1 MGGVVIEGVSMDGLA
16 TAEDKTADESPLV
29 EFVLEE
35 VAFELNALD
44 RTQKVMA
51 SAESVVL
58 YVESAVNKHA
68 PVSVSKVLPLQTDSE
83 YP

>member
-1 MGGVVIEGVSMDGLA
+1 VGGVVIEGVSMDVSA
-16 TAEDKTADESPLV
+16 TAEDRTADESPFV
-29 EFVLEE
+29 EFVLEA
-35 VAFELNALD
+35 VALELRALD
-44 RTQKVMA
+44 MTQKVMA

-58 YVESAVNKHA
+58 YVESAVNKHT